1 MVVKYGRASYTDDDL
16 AYLGWNDKKLVKIYK
31 FESAFRDIALILGVI
46 WLLTTGIIVGLAL
59 CQVGFEISLAFL
71 EAVLFVGCF
80 PGEFLF
86 NYGLSSNETMYRW
99 VKQGDV
105 YSDVVIESKELNRI
119 EDDKLDYR
127 YTLQVRKDNYKT
139 ELYTNNKELYNRV
152 KLGETLRIY
161 VSK

>member
-1 MVVKYGRASYTDDDL
+1 
-16 AYLGWNDKKLVKIYK
+16 
-31 FESAFRDIALILGVI
+31 
-46 WLLTTGIIVGLAL
+46 
-59 CQVGFEISLAFL
+59 
-71 EAVLFVGCF
+71 
-80 PGEFLF
+80 
-86 NYGLSSNETMYRW
+86 MYRW

-105 YSDVVIESKELNRI
+105 YSDVVIESKELNKI
-119 EDDKLDYR
+119 EDDELDYK

>member
-46 WLLTTGIIVGLAL
+46 WLLTTGIIMGLAL
-59 CQVGFEISLAFL
+59 CQVRFEISLAFL
-71 EAVLFVGCF
+71 EAILFIGCF

-105 YSDVVIESKELNRI
+105 YSDVVIESKELNKI
-119 EDDKLDYR
+119 EDDELDYK

>member
-1 MVVKYGRASYTDDDL
+1 MVDKYGRASYTDDDL

-46 WLLTTGIIVGLAL
+46 WLLTTGIIMRLAL

-71 EAVLFVGCF
+71 EAILFVGCF

-99 VKQGDV
+99 VKQRDV
-105 YSDVVIESKELNRI
+105 YSDVVIESKELNKI
-119 EDDKLDYR
+119 EDDELDYK

>member
-46 WLLTTGIIVGLAL
+46 WLLTTGIIMGLVL

-105 YSDVVIESKELNRI
+105 YSDVVIESKELNKI
-119 EDDKLDYR
+119 EDDELDYK

>member
-46 WLLTTGIIVGLAL
+46 WLLTTGIIMGLAL

-105 YSDVVIESKELNRI
+105 YSDVVIESKELNKI
-119 EDDKLDYR
+119 EDDELDYN

>member
-1 MVVKYGRASYTDDDL
+1 MIVKYGRASYTDDDL
-16 AYLGWNDKKLVKIYK
+16 AYLGWNDKRLVKLYK

-46 WLLTTGIIVGLAL
+46 WLLTTGIIMGLAL

-71 EAVLFVGCF
+71 EAILFVGCF

-105 YSDVVIESKELNRI
+105 YSDVVIESKELNKI
-119 EDDKLDYR
+119 EDDELDYR

-139 ELYTNNKELYNRV
+139 ELYTNNEELYNKV

>member
-1 MVVKYGRASYTDDDL
+1 MVVKYGKASCTDDDL

-46 WLLTTGIIVGLAL
+46 WLLTTGIIMGLAL

-105 YSDVVIESKELNRI
+105 YSDVVIESKELNKI
-119 EDDKLDYR
+119 EDDELDYK

>member
-1 MVVKYGRASYTDDDL
+1 M
-16 AYLGWNDKKLVKIYK
+16 
-31 FESAFRDIALILGVI
+31 
-46 WLLTTGIIVGLAL
+46 GLAL

-71 EAVLFVGCF
+71 EAILFVGCF

-86 NYGLSSNETMYRW
+86 NHGLSSNETMYRW

-105 YSDVVIESKELNRI
+105 YSDVVIESKELNKI
-119 EDDKLDYR
+119 EDDELDYK

>member
-46 WLLTTGIIVGLAL
+46 WLLTTGIIMGLAL

-71 EAVLFVGCF
+71 EAILFVGCF

-105 YSDVVIESKELNRI
+105 YSDVVIESKELNKI
-119 EDDKLDYR
+119 EDDELDYK
-127 YTLQVRKDNYKT
+127 YTLQVRKANYKT

>member
-46 WLLTTGIIVGLAL
+46 WLLTTGIIMGLVL

-105 YSDVVIESKELNRI
+105 YSDVVIESKELNKI
-119 EDDKLDYR
+119 EDDELDYN